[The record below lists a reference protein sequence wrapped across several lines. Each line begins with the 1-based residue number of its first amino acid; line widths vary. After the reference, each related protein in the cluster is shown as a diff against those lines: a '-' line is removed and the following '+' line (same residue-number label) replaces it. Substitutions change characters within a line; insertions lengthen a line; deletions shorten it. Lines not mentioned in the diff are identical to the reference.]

1 MIKIVI
7 IGGSFG
13 GLTSA
18 FELKRLLGKKAEI
31 TLLCDQDRFV
41 FIPSLPWV
49 AMGRR
54 RPEDITLSL
63 EKILRPK
70 GINFIHEGAIG
81 VDVASSK
88 VITKSQEILYD
99 YLVIATGPYCDFS
112 QVPGLGPE
120 GGYTECIFAL
130 EQALRLKEAWHRVL
144 ENPGPMVIG
153 SVQGVSCFGPIY
165 EYAFEVDAE
174 LRRRKIR
181 HKVPI
186 TFVTSEP
193 YIGHFGMGG
202 LGNSKWIMENEF
214 AKREIKIITN
224 IAVDEFIP
232 DEVRLSDGTKLP
244 FRLAM
249 FAAPMTGVKAVFHLG
264 NSKGFIPVDSNYR
277 HKNYKNI
284 FAAGVAIAMAPAEQ
298 TCIPI
303 GMPKTGF
310 MTVKMAKDAANAIAS
325 DILGKPLLEPSP
337 LDVVCLLDLGKTAAM
352 MKAKPIYPPR
362 QESTI
367 KQGIYYKW
375 LKAGFEK
382 YFLWKTKHGMITYI
396 K

>member
-1 MIKIVI
+1 MTKIVI
-7 IGGSFG
+7 VGGSFG

-81 VDVASSK
+81 VDADSSK

-130 EQALRLKEAWHRVL
+130 EQALRLKEAWHRVV

-153 SVQGVSCFGPIY
+153 SVQGVSCFGPTY
-165 EYAFEVDAE
+165 EYVFEVDAE
-174 LRRRKIR
+174 LRKRKIR

-193 YIGHFGMGG
+193 YVGHFGMGG

-232 DEVRLSDGTKLP
+232 NEVRLSDGTKLP

-264 NSKGFIPVDSNYR
+264 NPKGFIPVNSNYR

-298 TCIPI
+298 TCVPT

-352 MKAKPIYPPR
+352 MKAKPIYSPR

-382 YFLWKTKHGMITYI
+382 YFLWKTKHGMVTYI